1 MTFRVVR
8 LAMLLLFVAACSK
21 PAASGSPTQSRNS
34 LSGEEMLRA
43 GYPDA
48 FTTVQSLR
56 PNWLQRRGATSLRG
70 STGIKVYLDGSLL
83 GGPDQMRQIMIRSI
97 SSIRY
102 LDALEASERWG
113 LDHGAGAIVLT
124 TRR

>member
-1 MTFRVVR
+1 MSLRIAR
-8 LAMLLLFVAACSK
+8 LAALLLLVAACSK
-21 PAASGSPTQSRNS
+21 PAPSGSPAQYRNT
-34 LSGEEMLRA
+34 LSAEEMLRA

-56 PNWLQRRGATSLRG
+56 PAWLQRRGATSLRG
-70 STGIKVYLDGSLL
+70 GTSIKVYMDGSLL
-83 GGPDQMRQIMIRSI
+83 GGIEQMRQVMTRSI

-102 LDALEASERWG
+102 LDGLEASERWG
-113 LDHGAGAIVLT
+113 LDHGQGAIVVT